1 MAKSVADSVIDLA
14 LADIATATRMVLCSA
29 QPTTFTEAN
38 VTYALADVTMAGGDF
53 TGPANGTVS
62 GRKITTAAK
71 TAVTVDATGTGNHV
85 ALLDVAGSRLL
96 AVTTC
101 ADVAVGIGGTVDIGS
116 FAYEIGDPA

>member
-1 MAKSVADSVIDLA
+1 MAKSIADSVIDLA

-38 VTYALADVTMAGGDF
+38 ATYALADVTMAPGDF

-71 TAVTVDATGTGNHV
+71 PGVAVDVTGTATHV
-85 ALLDVAGSRLL
+85 ALLDVAGTRLL
-96 AVTTC
+96 AVTEC
-101 ADVAVGIGGTVDIGS
+101 ASVSLDASGTVDIGS